1 MGGGTVRK
9 KETRSSSSRRSQLAP
24 NGDGGGELSGIRR
37 DPSCPASPHHPL
49 AGRDD
54 GCLPEPRPRH
64 AHGRV
69 ERMGDVVG
77 EVQRG
82 PQPRDDVGFDLPR
95 PWSDGPREEEVV
107 ALPLAQASVVRCRE
121 DILRPP
127 PLRMV
132 AEQGR
137 QAERKVEEPVLPPTW
152 LPRIRVRKVCPEL
165 GEVGALPTY
174 NAPQPAIVGC
184 GGRGTPG
191 RPASR
196 THQAYS
202 PGSEGTPPVS
212 ARCAAVAMP
221 TGLAHKADTSSMA
234 SIAPSVRSG
243 VFDRTPLA
251 TIAYDGVPHLR
262 PDVRTHTMGGSC
274 SSLRPARPKAAARG
288 VASIAIGT
296 AGSSAGCS
304 KSSSPRIRRSPVL
317 PTPTATRAAI
327 DTTRPP
333 SRTLTYGLVAELIA
347 GRLADPRGMA
357 GLDRT

>member
-288 VASIAIGT
+288 AGFHGDWNGRVERGMLEELESQDPALARTPHPDRHERRHRHDPPAVADLDVRPGRGADRRAPCG
-296 AGSSAGCS
+296 
-304 KSSSPRIRRSPVL
+304 SPR
-317 PTPTATRAAI
+317 
-327 DTTRPP
+327 DGRP
-333 SRTLTYGLVAELIA
+333 R
-347 GRLADPRGMA
+347 
-357 GLDRT
+357 